1 MADMNFTPEQLRKL
15 LAKAEQ
21 KRTRQQEALR
31 TTETEIEAWR
41 RMHDQLVTTSTK
53 AK

>member
-1 MADMNFTPEQLRKL
+1 MADVNFTPEQLRKL

-21 KRTRQQEALR
+21 KRTRQQDALR

-41 RMHDQLVTTSTK
+41 RMHDQLVTATTTK
-53 AK
+53 K